1 MAEKDIKPININPE
15 LFKISSAQFTNKA
28 KTLKRNKSKIN
39 PTNLKKELLEKIKR
53 KSRRPKITDP
63 DDLEDSSNIVK
74 KEPDNDNDISN
85 IPVVKKEESQVSSN
99 LNKINNP
106 PISVVLGKN
115 QQNIDLDKDDDFLQ
129 SIEYLKNL
137 SKKREKKFKRKN
149 DLSENFPIKQTNDEV
164 IVDSSNTS
172 TNQNKIQP
180 KFGCLK
186 GGNLP
191 TFRQFHNK
199 TVKYSTDSENL
210 SNRGHSRTIKY
221 NLGKKGKF
229 VSVLVKNRES
239 RKKILEEC
247 HRLKETNLIDM
258 KNYLKRHNFL
268 KSGSNAPPEIIKKM
282 YEQCLLAGD
291 IRNLN
296 NKSFI
301 QNYLA
306 N

>member
-1 MAEKDIKPININPE
+1 MNLINNLP
-15 LFKISSAQFTNKA
+15 
-28 KTLKRNKSKIN
+28 KTTSIIYRNYN
-39 PTNLKKELLEKIKR
+39 HPTNI
-53 KSRRPKITDP
+53 
-63 DDLEDSSNIVK
+63 
-74 KEPDNDNDISN
+74 
-85 IPVVKKEESQVSSN
+85 
-99 LNKINNP
+99 NKINNS

-115 QQNIDLDKDDDFLQ
+115 QQNINLDKDDDFLQ

-137 SKKREKKFKRKN
+137 SKRKEKKFKRKG
-149 DLSENFPIKQTNDEV
+149 DLSENFPIKTNNDEKMS
-164 IVDSSNTS
+164 DLSNY
-172 TNQNKIQP
+172 NNIQP

-199 TVKYSTDSENL
+199 TVKYTSDSENL
-210 SNRGHSRTIKY
+210 SNKGHSRTIKY

-229 VSVLVKNRES
+229 ISVLVKNRES

-247 HRLKETNLIDM
+247 NRLKETNLIDM
-258 KNYLKRHNFL
+258 KNYLKRHKFL

>member
-53 KSRRPKITDP
+53 KSRRPKITEP
-63 DDLEDSSNIVK
+63 DDLDSSFNMVSKPQDSIVYGDSVIKNEDNPVTK
-74 KEPDNDNDISN
+74 KLDKTST
-85 IPVVKKEESQVSSN
+85 S
-99 LNKINNP
+99 NP

-115 QQNIDLDKDDDFLQ
+115 QENINLDKDDDFLQ

-137 SKKREKKFKRKN
+137 SKKREKKFKKKD
-149 DLSENFPIKQTNDEV
+149 DLSENFPIITDKHEK
-164 IVDSSNTS
+164 ILDSSN
-172 TNQNKIQP
+172 NKNLQP

-186 GGNLP
+186 GGTLP

-199 TVKYSTDSENL
+199 TVKYNSDSENL
-210 SNRGHSRTIKY
+210 LNKGHSKTIKY
-221 NLGKKGKF
+221 NLGKKGKYI
-229 VSVLVKNRES
+229 SVLVKNRDS

-247 HRLKETNLIDM
+247 NRLKETNLIDM

-268 KSGSNAPPEIIKKM
+268 KSGSNAPAEIIKKM

>member
-1 MAEKDIKPININPE
+1 MADKDLKPITINPE
-15 LFKISSAQFTNKA
+15 LFKVSSAQFTNKA
-28 KTLKRNKSKIN
+28 KTLKRNKSKVN

-53 KSRRPKITDP
+53 KSRKPKIDSP
-63 DDLEDSSNIVK
+63 EDLEDFPVVSKIKDDHDKDEIKSEKNLNYQNSSNFEK
-74 KEPDNDNDISN
+74 S
-85 IPVVKKEESQVSSN
+85 
-99 LNKINNP
+99 KIQNNP
-106 PISVVLGKN
+106 SISLVLGKKTDN
-115 QQNIDLDKDDDFLQ
+115 NSSQDKDDDFIQ

-137 SKKREKKFKRKN
+137 SKRKDKKFKKK
-149 DLSENFPIKQTNDEV
+149 LEESESLPLNLETN
-164 IVDSSNTS
+164 IP
-172 TNQNKIQP
+172 QNSP

-199 TVKYSTDSENL
+199 TVKYSSDSQNNL
-210 SNRGHSRTIKY
+210 PNKLHSKTIKY
-221 NLGKKGKF
+221 CLGKKGKY
-229 VSVLVKNRES
+229 VSVLVKNRDS
-239 RKKILEEC
+239 RKKIIEEC
-247 HRLKETNLIDM
+247 NRLKETKLIDM

-268 KSGSNAPPEIIKKM
+268 KSGTNAPPEIIKKM